1 MSVADFYRTLWQ
13 MREAGWFKNANG
25 ILIGRTR
32 AKESMKDFSY
42 EDVLHSAFDVLNIPV
57 IYDIDVGHV
66 ELQWTMIN
74 GAFANFEYAKEKGK
88 IKIKKE

>member
-1 MSVADFYRTLWQ
+1 

-42 EDVLHSAFDVLNIPV
+42 EDVLHSAFDVLSIPV

-88 IKIKKE
+88 IKMKKE